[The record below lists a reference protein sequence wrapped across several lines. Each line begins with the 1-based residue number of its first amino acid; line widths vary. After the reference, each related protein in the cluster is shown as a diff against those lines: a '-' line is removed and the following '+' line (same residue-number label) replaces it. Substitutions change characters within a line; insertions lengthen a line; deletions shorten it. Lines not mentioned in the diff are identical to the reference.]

1 MQTCFLQKDK
11 YECYMVLCN
20 RNDSMHVF
28 SDFLEDTSPSDIDY
42 IQWLLNPERRDML
55 TEMMYIEKFQ
65 GMLFVRD
72 RYEEYDTTTV
82 LSIAALTFV
91 RIIRE
96 IQYLKETYKPGEIVV
111 MRENGQ
117 YFVKRVTI
125 SSLAFIKTDNG
136 NHKLSSFWS
145 DHKLGALGRFL
156 LSTQD
161 FSSFQEWLFSEQQ
174 EKPFALG
181 QLIKKN
187 GHIIIQYKN
196 AYYDDYMLHTIKP
209 SVLNNLI
216 KTYIQLMADQPE
228 ELLLIHE
235 PEYYSFMINPHEEIK
250 IPIL

>member
-1 MQTCFLQKDK
+1 MQTLVYQKKGYDYMIVSGRIDCMLTLKDFLQ
-11 YECYMVLCN
+11 
-20 RNDSMHVF
+20 
-28 SDFLEDTSPSDIDY
+28 DTSPSDIDY
-42 IQWLLNPERRDML
+42 IQWLLNPERRDMI

-72 RYEEYDTTTV
+72 RYEEYENTTV

-117 YFVKRVTI
+117 YFVKRVTL
-125 SSLAFIKTDNG
+125 SSFAFIKTDNEDYE
-136 NHKLSSFWS
+136 LSSFWS
-145 DHKLGALGRFL
+145 DHKLGALGIFL
-156 LSTQD
+156 LHTEDLSP
-161 FSSFQEWLFSEQQ
+161 FQEWLFSEQQ
-174 EKPFALG
+174 EKSFELG
-181 QLIKKN
+181 QLIRKN

-196 AYYDDYMLHTIKP
+196 AYYDNYMLHTIKP

-250 IPIL
+250 IPIS